1 MSRVLLQIRQQLT
14 FHHLTFLFFQIL
26 TLIISS
32 FPEINLSLLSTIFS
46 HNTLLNLEL
55 ASFSSSN
62 FFNHFQRHSHVPRI
76 CMNHCQSFDL
86 LIFVW
91 LHLSNPSTTT
101 TAYYFFTNKQNYYY
115 YLFHQL
121 NLFTFYVFTFNIA
134 FFPLFILIAAL
145 LSYLLFLSVARRP
158 RKVSS

>member
-14 FHHLTFLFFQIL
+14 FQHLTLFFSQIL

-32 FPEINLSLLSTIFS
+32 FPEINLTLLSTIFS
-46 HNTLLNLEL
+46 HNALLNLEL

-62 FFNHFQRHSHVPRI
+62 FFNHFQRHSHVPCI

-101 TAYYFFTNKQNYYY
+101 IAYNFFTHKQNCY
-115 YLFHQL
+115 YLIFHPL
-121 NLFTFYVFTFNIA
+121 NFFTF
-134 FFPLFILIAAL
+134 
-145 LSYLLFLSVARRP
+145 
-158 RKVSS
+158 SSHFHI